1 MLKNKASINNNSIDS
16 AGIPKDYKEAI
27 AELIWNGFDAKATKI
42 DVLFESNEIDSIESI
57 TISDNGEGIK
67 YETLQETFG
76 SFLDSQKR
84 NSYQRSSYIKGKKG
98 KGRYSFSA
106 LAGKATWHTSYK
118 KDNKVLVYDIVISK
132 NSKDVYE
139 DSNKRI
145 FDDKPTGTDVIL
157 TELFNVTAY
166 SFNSDEFKLFL
177 AKEFG
182 WFLLLN
188 NKNNYTLS
196 INGENIDYQYIISES
211 ESKELII
218 EDKEN
223 LKHKFL
229 ITYVRW
235 NESIGD
241 KYYYY
246 FLNNEKI
253 ESAKKLTSYNNN
265 AIEFHHSVYI
275 ESPFFDEFEMNKS
288 DSDSNLFKK
297 NQTHP
302 VFKVLIKD
310 LNEFLFR
317 KQKDFVR
324 ENAANDL
331 VIKYETRGVFPKFA
345 KNEYAQARK
354 KDLIKVVK
362 ELYCVQPKIFK
373 GLKAEQEVTFVGFLN
388 LLLDTDERE
397 NILTIIENV
406 TRLTSEERKEL
417 VEVLKK
423 TGLSR
428 ITNTIKLLEDRFKT
442 VEYLK
447 ALVFDLK
454 KFTTERDHI
463 QKIIEN
469 NYWLFGEQFHLTSA
483 DKNFQELLSNYL
495 YFIDGIEEKQ
505 NIQSYEWK
513 RRPDIFLCRKHNIPD
528 ASDIEYSIE
537 QNIMVELKRPT
548 VTITKKEF
556 RQIDDYLDFILK
568 EDRFNSQLREW
579 KFYVLSN
586 KVDDYIE
593 KQYEAFKDKGKRF
606 LVQQAGKYEIYALT
620 WDDLFKTFE
629 IKHNYLLNKL
639 DFDKKSIQEELN
651 INGVK
656 LSTSISDKISSNI
669 ISA

>member
-1 MLKNKASINNNSIDS
+1 MKNKASINNNSIDS